1 MAAGDSD
8 DFLPPD
14 LGALGAEVE
23 AATEAGEDGRAAQI
37 LAQHR
42 DGLMSRAGVV
52 MVGET
57 LDALGRAAI
66 MIGVREQKNMAR
78 LPREVDGVPVVV
90 QVVGDVEAQ

>member
-1 MAAGDSD
+1 MTAGDND

-14 LGALGAEVE
+14 LGVLGAEAE
-23 AATEAGEDGRAAQI
+23 APLQAGDGRAAQV
-37 LAQHR
+37 LGQHH
-42 DGLMSRAGVV
+42 DDLMGRAGVV

-57 LDALGRAAI
+57 LDAMGRAAI

-90 QVVGDVEAQ
+90 QVIGDVEAQ

>member
-23 AATEAGEDGRAAQI
+23 ATAQEEDGRTAQV

-42 DGLMSRAGVV
+42 DGLMGRAGVG

-57 LDALGRAAI
+57 LDAMGRGAI